1 MSSQKT
7 ALCRYRYD
15 ALDQL
20 VGREPAGQE
29 KTQRFYCHEHLATKL
44 DGQASQSVFQSGKQ
58 LLAEQ
63 RREGDDL
70 ESRLLATDQQ
80 RSVLQLTHQGRPVW
94 QAFTPYGHRRVES
107 GRGSLPAFNGEVMDS
122 VTGHY
127 LLGNG
132 HRAFNPVLMRFNSP
146 DSLSPFGRG
155 GLNPYA
161 YCLGDP
167 VNFSDPTGRWAAAA
181 IARILTS
188 IGALFNSVI
197 TLRPGIPFQVG
208 LDALENG
215 AAFRLPMRHTVG
227 AASAVLAGVAG
238 VAGAVVGVGSTIIT
252 AINPTSTLL
261 APMANTAL
269 GLMSGSVASRF
280 GSWWAARNPE
290 VIPALKNLVGGSSS
304 PARPSAWPNARERFE
319 TAIVMGSYSPTAP
332 LPSPVTPQPSAP
344 LQTPVGIGFEAFSY
358 EVRNPIRRRNSR

>member
-107 GRGSLPAFNGEVMDS
+107 GRGSLPAFNGEVMVFAGQWASGVQPGADAFQQPGQLEPVWSGRVES
-122 VTGHY
+122 VC
-127 LLGNG
+127 
-132 HRAFNPVLMRFNSP
+132 VL
-146 DSLSPFGRG
+146 
-155 GLNPYA
+155 
-161 YCLGDP
+161 
-167 VNFSDPTGRWAAAA
+167 
-181 IARILTS
+181 
-188 IGALFNSVI
+188 
-197 TLRPGIPFQVG
+197 PG
-208 LDALENG
+208 
-215 AAFRLPMRHTVG
+215 
-227 AASAVLAGVAG
+227 
-238 VAGAVVGVGSTIIT
+238 
-252 AINPTSTLL
+252 
-261 APMANTAL
+261 
-269 GLMSGSVASRF
+269 
-280 GSWWAARNPE
+280 
-290 VIPALKNLVGGSSS
+290 
-304 PARPSAWPNARERFE
+304 
-319 TAIVMGSYSPTAP
+319 
-332 LPSPVTPQPSAP
+332 
-344 LQTPVGIGFEAFSY
+344 
-358 EVRNPIRRRNSR
+358 